1 MVASVRMALNRSALP
16 AGEIRRIGV
25 SGQQHGLVV
34 LDAAGTAI
42 RPAEPSNDTKT
53 APDDE
58 RRVAAFGGPAVWFE
72 KVGVIPAHPPE
83 IRRAVI
89 TALLESAGRQ
99 FHHYFLC
106 LT

>member
-1 MVASVRMALNRSALP
+1 MLW
-16 AGEIRRIGV
+16 
-25 SGQQHGLVV
+25 QHGLVV

-42 RPAEPSNDTKT
+42 RPAKPWNDTET
-53 APDDE
+53 APDNE
-58 RRVAAFGGPAVWFE
+58 RLAAAFGGRAVWFE
-72 KVGVIPAHPPE
+72 KVGVIPAHLAE

-99 FHHYFLC
+99 FHHCFLC

>member
-16 AGEIRRIGV
+16 AGEIRCIGV

-42 RPAEPSNDTKT
+42 RPAKPWNDTET

-58 RRVAAFGGPAVWFE
+58 RFVVAFGGPAVWFE

-89 TALLESAGRQ
+89 AALFESAGRQ
-99 FHHYFLC
+99 FHHCFLC